1 MSGFEIGSVS
11 NGPAVADVHQLK
23 VASETEEAHDFG
35 GGLETAL
42 VGRVSPRPQDRGR
55 N

>member
-1 MSGFEIGSVS
+1 LSGFEIGSVS

-35 GGLETAL
+35 LMTAL
-42 VGRVSPRPQDRGR
+42 LALG
-55 N
+55 